1 MKTLLTNAYTRLD
14 KKSKLFEKNSIAIG
28 TKELL
33 QRKIYV
39 KKHFSFFF
47 FTKWH
52 FEKFMNRMNG
62 GYKMIWKLSACIK
75 P

>member
-1 MKTLLTNAYTRLD
+1 METLLTNAYTRLD

-33 QRKIYV
+33 QKT
-39 KKHFSFFF
+39 FFIF
-47 FTKWH
+47 FTKWP
-52 FEKFMNRMNG
+52 FEKFMNRRDG
-62 GYKMIWKLSACIK
+62 GYKMIWKLSARIK